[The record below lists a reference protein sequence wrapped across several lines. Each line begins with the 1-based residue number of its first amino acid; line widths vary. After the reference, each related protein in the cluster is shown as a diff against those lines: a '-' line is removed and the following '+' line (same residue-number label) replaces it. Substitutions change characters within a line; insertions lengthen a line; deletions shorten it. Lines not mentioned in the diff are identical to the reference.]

1 MWYGCYCLVDDC
13 CICLAGRCRYV
24 IYCCYLFL
32 TYKIS
37 CTFTSHLNL
46 LAVKDFS
53 LLIWYPTDM
62 DYILWT
68 SEHFWH
74 EKCWEL
80 WPQLYRNGASM
91 MLDLCGK
98 KIIDHVHSA
107 RSSMWL
113 YFVLMFVYGDVSLII
128 ALYHCVIYI
137 SHFNSQIVEYKAMNS
152 LSCSLF
158 PQLGSSSL

>member
-13 CICLAGRCRYV
+13 RICLAGRCRYV

-68 SEHFWH
+68 SQHFWR
-74 EKCWEL
+74 ENCWSCDPTLQE
-80 WPQLYRNGASM
+80 WCEYDAWSVWQEN
-91 MLDLCGK
+91 
-98 KIIDHVHSA
+98 H
-107 RSSMWL
+107 RSCAMWL

-128 ALYHCVIYI
+128 ALNRCVIYV
-137 SHFNSQIVEYKAMNS
+137 SHFNSQTVEYKAMNS

-158 PQLGSSSL
+158 TQLGSSSL